1 MEKEKEYW
9 KDLVGIADEVVTI
22 DLEDIKKNIHISQ

>member
-9 KDLVGIADEVVTI
+9 KDLVGIADDNTTI
-22 DLEDIKKNIHISQ
+22 DLEDIKKTIHVSQ